1 MSVIVFFLPD
11 VEESEKLKVLIEAH
25 GGRCIDQFE
34 CNSYQIRTASKT
46 EIDFDK
52 FYLGPVYDEA
62 WIKDCISLNHLQQM
76 DEYKVSCNDSD
87 YALKL
92 NIGNGKRLTIVEG
105 MRLYKQMGA
114 RSLEK
119 VPDEYFKG
127 IERQRIFPER
137 SAETIKNFWKEY

>member
-1 MSVIVFFLPD
+1 MSIIVFFLPD

-46 EIDFDK
+46 ELDFNN

-62 WIKDCISLNHLQQM
+62 WIKDCISLNSLRQM
-76 DEYKVSCNDSD
+76 EEYKVGCNDKD
-87 YALKL
+87 CALEL
-92 NIGNGKRLTIVEG
+92 NIGQRKRITIVEG
-105 MRLYKQMGA
+105 MRFYKQMSA

-119 VPDEYFKG
+119 VPSEYFKG
-127 IERQRIFPER
+127 IERQRVFPER
-137 SAETIKNFWKEY
+137 SAETMKNFWKEY